1 MLTHNVF
8 SSDHENYYSLRS
20 RYSYWPS
27 FFFGGFLGFIAGFFY
42 GIEYGPGEPSVQYFL
57 PFIIGGIAIYQ
68 VLSWLKQK
76 ERVRISKEALDGKLI
91 EPENPRFVSGYLPP
105 KGDYQKYLL
114 RMVHPEES
122 GVGDAVMEYIGN
134 AVEEGKF
141 YFIHNTK
148 CVKITSESNT
158 ITGYEQTYSGNPRNA
173 LRQAID
179 NREDY
184 MGGGMNE
191 SPYSITRTE
200 FSIFF
205 ELEKKNLEY
214 QKTKFGDEV
223 LDEFVEGDNYN
234 IIAETL
240 PNNCIRII
248 RYHPVN
254 Y

>member
-1 MLTHNVF
+1 MVSDNMF

-20 RYSYWPS
+20 RYSYFES
-27 FFFGGFLGFIAGFFY
+27 IIFGGFLGFMAGNFY
-42 GIEYGPGEPSVQYFL
+42 SLEYDSAAEWSVQYFL
-57 PFIIGGIAIYQ
+57 PFIIGGMAIYQ

-105 KGDYQKYLL
+105 SRNHQQYLL

-122 GVGDAVMEYIGN
+122 AVGDAVMVYSGN

-158 ITGYEQTYSGNPRNA
+158 ITVSERINRGDPGY
-173 LRQAID
+173 
-179 NREDY
+179 REDY
-184 MGGGMNE
+184 MGGGLNE
-191 SPYSITRTE
+191 THYSITRTE

-205 ELEKKNLEY
+205 EIEKKNLEY
-214 QKTKFGDEV
+214 QITKEGDEV
-223 LDEFVEGDNYN
+223 VDEFVEGNNYN
-234 IIAETL
+234 IIAKTL
-240 PNNCIRII
+240 PNNCINII
-248 RYHPVN
+248 RHHRLWPRAVAKE
-254 Y
+254 

>member
-1 MLTHNVF
+1 MVSDNMF

-20 RYSYWPS
+20 RYSYWES
-27 FFFGGFLGFIAGFFY
+27 LIFGGVLGYMAGNFY
-42 GIEYGPGEPSVQYFL
+42 ALEYDPGVEWSVQYFL
-57 PFIIGGIAIYQ
+57 PFIIGGMAIYQ
-68 VLSWLKQK
+68 VLSWAKQK

-91 EPENPRFVSGYLPP
+91 EPENPRFVSGSLPP
-105 KGDYQKYLL
+105 KGGHQQYLL

-122 GVGDAVMEYIGN
+122 GVGDAVMEYSGN

-158 ITGYEQTYSGNPRNA
+158 ITGSERINRGDWRY
-173 LRQAID
+173 
-179 NREDY
+179 REDY
-184 MGGGMNE
+184 QGGHNNVRH
-191 SPYSITRTE
+191 YSVTITK

-205 ELEKKNLEY
+205 EIEKKNLEY
-214 QKTKFGDEV
+214 QITKYDDKGV
-223 LDEFVEGDNYN
+223 DEFVEGNNYN

-248 RYHPVN
+248 RYHLID

>member
-1 MLTHNVF
+1 MVSDNMF

-20 RYSYWPS
+20 RYSYWNS
-27 FFFGGFLGFIAGFFY
+27 VFWGGFLGFMAGNFY
-42 GIEYGPGEPSVQYFL
+42 SLEYDPAVKWSVQYIL
-57 PFIIGGIAIYQ
+57 PFIVGGMAIYQ

-105 KGDYQKYLL
+105 KGGHQQYLL

-122 GVGDAVMEYIGN
+122 GVGDAVMEYSGN

-148 CVKITSESNT
+148 CVKIVPESNT
-158 ITGYEQTYSGNPRNA
+158 ITYSKRIERGEPMY
-173 LRQAID
+173 
-179 NREDY
+179 REDY
-184 MGGGMNE
+184 MGGGSNVRH
-191 SPYSITRTE
+191 YSIKITK

-205 ELEKKNLEY
+205 EIEKKNLEY
-214 QKTKFGDEV
+214 QITKYDDKV
-223 LDEFVEGDNYN
+223 VDEFVEGNNYN

-248 RYHPVN
+248 RYHLID

>member
-1 MLTHNVF
+1 MASDNMF

-20 RYSYWPS
+20 RYSYWES
-27 FFFGGFLGFIAGFFY
+27 VIFGGFLGFMAGNFY
-42 GIEYGPGEPSVQYFL
+42 SLEYDPAAEWSVQYFL
-57 PFIIGGIAIYQ
+57 PFIIGGMAIYQ

-105 KGDYQKYLL
+105 KGSRQQYLL

-122 GVGDAVMEYIGN
+122 GVGDAVMEYSGN
-134 AVEEGKF
+134 AVEEEEF
-141 YFIHNTK
+141 YFIHNAK

-158 ITGYEQTYSGNPRNA
+158 TTGSER
-173 LRQAID
+173 ID
-179 NREDY
+179 RRDPGYREDY
-184 MGGGMNE
+184 SGGGLNE
-191 SPYSITRTE
+191 RHYSITITK

-205 ELEKKNLEY
+205 EIEGKNLEY
-214 QKTKFGDEV
+214 QITKYDDEE
-223 LDEFVEGDNYN
+223 LTKFVEGNNYN

-240 PNNCIRII
+240 PNNCIRIT
-248 RYHPVN
+248 RYHPID

>member
-1 MLTHNVF
+1 MVSDNMF

-20 RYSYWPS
+20 RYSYWNS
-27 FFFGGFLGFIAGFFY
+27 VFLGGFLGFMAGNFY
-42 GIEYGPGEPSVQYFL
+42 SLEYDPAVKWSVQYFL
-57 PFIIGGIAIYQ
+57 PFIVGGMAIYQ

-105 KGDYQKYLL
+105 KGGHQQYLL

-122 GVGDAVMEYIGN
+122 GVGDAVMEYSGN

-148 CVKITSESNT
+148 CVKIVSESNT
-158 ITGYEQTYSGNPRNA
+158 ITGSERIERGDQGY
-173 LRQAID
+173 
-179 NREDY
+179 REDY
-184 MGGGMNE
+184 MGGGSNVRH
-191 SPYSITRTE
+191 YSTKITK

-205 ELEKKNLEY
+205 EIEKKNLEY
-214 QKTKFGDEV
+214 QITKYDDKV
-223 LDEFVEGDNYN
+223 VDEFVEGNNYN
-234 IIAETL
+234 IIAKTL

-248 RYHPVN
+248 RYHLID

>member
-1 MLTHNVF
+1 MVSHNMF

-27 FFFGGFLGFIAGFFY
+27 FFFGGFLGFMAGFFY
-42 GIEYGPGEPSVQYFL
+42 GIEYDPGEPSVQYFL
-57 PFIIGGIAIYQ
+57 PFIIGGMAIYQ

-105 KGDYQKYLL
+105 KGGYQQYLL

-122 GVGDAVMEYIGN
+122 GVGDAVMEYSGN

-158 ITGYEQTYSGNPRNA
+158 ITGSERIERRDAGY
-173 LRQAID
+173 
-179 NREDY
+179 REDY
-184 MGGGMNE
+184 MGGGLNE
-191 SPYSITRTE
+191 RHYSITRTK

-205 ELEKKNLEY
+205 EIEKKNLEY
-214 QKTKFGDEV
+214 QKTKYGDEV

-240 PNNCIRII
+240 PNNCIRIT
-248 RYHPVN
+248 RYHLID